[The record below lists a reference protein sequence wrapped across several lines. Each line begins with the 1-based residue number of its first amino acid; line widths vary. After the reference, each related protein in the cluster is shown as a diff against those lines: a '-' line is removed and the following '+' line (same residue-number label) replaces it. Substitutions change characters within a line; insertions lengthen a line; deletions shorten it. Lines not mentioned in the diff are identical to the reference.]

1 MKVITTAGNKG
12 GIGKSTIALTLA
24 QYLVQCRKLK
34 GAFIDLDPQ
43 GNSSSSLIPMTRDPA
58 HPTGY
63 MPQPHPEWNPHNL
76 PEDDP
81 HWDGISSIA
90 DIFIGRPIYP
100 YPTWLDN
107 LQCFPSFA
115 SLLEDAQRVLK
126 IDVKE
131 KVINRL
137 KEFTTLLAVQSDYNF
152 IIIDTNPQ
160 FGPLTMAG
168 LRAATHGLLP
178 TELEQYGINGTI
190 GMIEAISQ
198 EQLRRSK
205 NDSIQIAGILPNQ
218 VRHTAVH
225 HKFLQDLRSI
235 EGSMQWL
242 LPPVALRTIYTELVV
257 EDAKPN
263 CVFNLPPSN
272 PARRESEKWCH
283 CVYERVFENVYP
295 TAIVTEEMIDGE

>member
-24 QYLVQCRKLK
+24 QYLSKCKNMK

-43 GNSSSSLIPMTRDPA
+43 GNSSSSLIPTTRDPS

-63 MPQPHPEWNPHNL
+63 MPKAHPEWDPNNL

-81 HWDGISSIA
+81 HWDGVSSIA
-90 DIFIGRPIYP
+90 DIFMGKSIYA
-100 YPTWLDN
+100 YQTWVEN
-107 LQCFPSFA
+107 LECFPSFA

-126 IDVKE
+126 VDVRE

-137 KEFTTLLAVQSDYNF
+137 KEFTELLTTHSDYEF

-190 GMIEAISQ
+190 GMIQAISQ
-198 EQLRRSK
+198 EQLRRGK
-205 NDSIQIAGILPNQ
+205 DDTIKIAGILPNQ
-218 VRHTAVH
+218 VRKTAVH
-225 HKFLQDLRSI
+225 NKFLNDLRSI
-235 EGSMQWL
+235 EKSEEWL
-242 LPPVALRTIYTELVV
+242 LPPIAQRTIYTELVV
-257 EDAKPN
+257 ENAKPN
-263 CVFNLPPSN
+263 CVFNLSPTH
-272 PARRESEKWCH
+272 PARIESEKWCSYVYDRVFKNIYNK
-283 CVYERVFENVYP
+283 VYEG
-295 TAIVTEEMIDGE
+295 EEVSYG